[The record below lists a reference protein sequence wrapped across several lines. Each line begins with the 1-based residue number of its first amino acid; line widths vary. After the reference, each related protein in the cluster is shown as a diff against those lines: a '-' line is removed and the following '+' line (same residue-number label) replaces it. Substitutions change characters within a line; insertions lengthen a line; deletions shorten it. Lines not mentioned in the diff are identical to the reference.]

1 MGLRGDVG
9 KLRTFK
15 QRLREFPITLAA
27 EVSKAVAPAL
37 TDLATG
43 AYDGGRTVYGDT
55 RPKGVEGQALDLEAT
70 GATRAQL
77 RFVAVGTVVR
87 CVLGT
92 KWSKYLIGK
101 YGILPNG
108 NAAVPAAWR
117 AKLDAIVAAQKG
129 PAP

>member
-15 QRLREFPITLAA
+15 QQLREFPITLAA
-27 EVSKAVAPAL
+27 EVSKAAAPAL
-37 TDLATG
+37 TDLAAS

-55 RPKGVEGQALDLEAT
+55 RPKGVDGQALDLDAT
-70 GATRAQL
+70 GATRAQV

-92 KWSKYLIGK
+92 RYAKYLVGK
-101 YGILPNG
+101 YSILPNG
-108 NAAVPAAWR
+108 NAAVPTAWR
-117 AKLDAIVAAQKG
+117 AKLDALVAAQKG
-129 PAP
+129 PAL